1 MEFEDCCIRWTKKF
15 LVTNILPIL
24 TYLIIMGSAAARVS
38 EFRHILKLFIISL
51 FEDIQENK
59 FSGKMECP
67 NSFAAV
73 H

>member
-1 MEFEDCCIRWTKKF
+1 MDKKI
-15 LVTNILPIL
+15 LVTNFLPIL
-24 TYLIIMGSAAARVS
+24 TFFIIMTSAATRVI
-38 EFRHILKLFIISL
+38 EFRHALKLFIISI

>member
-1 MEFEDCCIRWTKKF
+1 MDKKF
-15 LVTNILPIL
+15 FVTNILPIL
-24 TYLIIMGSAAARVS
+24 TYLINMVSAVARVI
-38 EFRHILKLFIISL
+38 EFRHISI

-67 NSFAAV
+67 NSFATV